1 MTRRRKRVITICLT
15 CAAVLVLAVLVTD
28 SFVGIASAKHMYAS
42 AEQCPPAPVAVVL
55 GLAKKVRGPRNR
67 FYMPRLEAAVELFRL
82 GKVRG
87 IIVSGDNSRRDY
99 DEPTQ
104 MKADLVE
111 LGVPARYVTCDYAGF
126 RTLDSVVRAA
136 RVFGQTRFVV
146 VSQRFHCQRAI
157 FLARQKGYDVW
168 GYTATDVTGYSGFK
182 VRARECLARCKAAM
196 DLWLLR
202 TKPKFLGEPVPVGLR
217 EELASRRASPPGE

>member
-1 MTRRRKRVITICLT
+1 MTRRQKRIVKLCSA
-15 CAAVLVLAVLVTD
+15 CAGVFALAVLGTD
-28 SFVGIASAKHMYAS
+28 GFVGLASAKHVYAR

-55 GLAKKVRGPRNR
+55 GLAKKVKGRLNR
-67 FYMPRLEAAVELFRL
+67 FYMPRLEAAVELFSL

-87 IIVSGDNSRRDY
+87 LIVSGDNSRRDY
-99 DEPTQ
+99 NEPGQ

-136 RVFGQTRFVV
+136 QVFGQTRFVV

-168 GYTATDVTGYSGFK
+168 GYAAADVSGYHGLK

-202 TKPKFLGEPVPVGLR
+202 TKPKFLGEPVPVVLR
-217 EELASRRASPPGE
+217 EELTSRRASPPVE